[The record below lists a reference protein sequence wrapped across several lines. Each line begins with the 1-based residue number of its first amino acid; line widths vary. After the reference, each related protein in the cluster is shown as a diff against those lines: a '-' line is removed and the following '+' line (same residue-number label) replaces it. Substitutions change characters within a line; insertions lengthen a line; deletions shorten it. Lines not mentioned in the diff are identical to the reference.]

1 MSLGQKQALEVLER
15 ELKQIREENRLEEQ
29 SLEETIN
36 ALRRNME
43 KTEQSKKK
51 RRDLTV
57 KKGGWVGMA
66 APDAIHAYL
75 AQADGPVS
83 FLALV
88 DALITGGVDLGT
100 DPKRYERNVRS
111 TLGNTRDRFLY
122 DPEKEMV
129 DLLPS
134 SGLLKRAKAK
144 REAKTKARKAEK
156 KAHKEATA

>member
-57 KKGGWVGMA
+57 KKGGWIGMA
-66 APDAIHAYL
+66 APEAIHAYL

-83 FLALV
+83 FLTLCEALV
-88 DALITGGVDLGT
+88 TGGVDLGT

-122 DPEKEMV
+122 DPEKETV
-129 DLLPS
+129 ELVNGA
-134 SGLLKRAKAK
+134 GLLKRAKAK
-144 REAKTKARKAEK
+144 REAKNKAKQAE